1 VFDTS
6 PLAVRPRL
14 PYCLYMTL
22 NPFDFDAQVS
32 GSELSSLDYASMI
45 GGEVDALFRVLVF
58 A

>member
-1 VFDTS
+1 
-6 PLAVRPRL
+6 
-14 PYCLYMTL
+14 MTL